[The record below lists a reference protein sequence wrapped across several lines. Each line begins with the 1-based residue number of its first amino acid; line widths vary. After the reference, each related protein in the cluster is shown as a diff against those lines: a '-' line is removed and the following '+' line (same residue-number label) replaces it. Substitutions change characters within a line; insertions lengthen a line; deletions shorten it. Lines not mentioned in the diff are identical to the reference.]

1 MAKKSK
7 FEIEVI
13 DKVKEL
19 RLKKNLTQ
27 DDIAMFLNASRGF
40 IGQIESPDSAS
51 KYNLNHLNKLAQ
63 EMGCSPGIL
72 YPTSPLPKVKAA
84 GRIDFTSLSRAQA
97 VDSLLL

>member
-1 MAKKSK
+1 LAKKSK

-27 DDIAMFLNASRGF
+27 DDIATFLNASRGF

-63 EMGCSPGIL
+63 EMGCSPKDF
-72 YPTSPLPKVKAA
+72 LP
-84 GRIDFTSLSRAQA
+84 GRPVTESKGRKKN
-97 VDSLLL
+97 

>member
-63 EMGCSPGIL
+63 EMGCSPRDFI
-72 YPTSPLPKVKAA
+72 PDKPVAESK
-84 GRIDFTSLSRAQA
+84 GRRKN
-97 VDSLLL
+97 

>member
-1 MAKKSK
+1 MTKKSR
-7 FEIEVI
+7 FEIAII

-40 IGQIESPDSAS
+40 IGQIESPDSSS

-63 EMGCSPGIL
+63 DMGCSPKDFIPDKPIAEG
-72 YPTSPLPKVKAA
+72 K
-84 GRIDFTSLSRAQA
+84 GRKKN
-97 VDSLLL
+97 

>member
-63 EMGCSPGIL
+63 EMGCSP
-72 YPTSPLPKVKAA
+72 K
-84 GRIDFTSLSRAQA
+84 DFIPEKPVAESKSRRKN
-97 VDSLLL
+97 